1 MIRWN
6 KGVSFLLALAM
17 LLLPVP
23 YVPGVIAAG
32 EDTAEELPLD
42 ETADYLKLLALGIV
56 EEDDD
61 LIYEDTISRGRFL
74 AYIIR
79 MCGYSGAVV
88 TGSTP
93 NPFVDLDANNF
104 YYGEVL
110 AAYQIGLISGAGDAL
125 VRPDD
130 PVTLAEAAK
139 ILAGALGYG
148 EYCEAKGGYPSG
160 YLAVAAQLGLLG
172 GDITDTMTPAQL
184 LPILLKTLETDLFQ
198 IDQMWMEDGG
208 LSFTYENRPGQT
220 LLNRALGV
228 TYETG
233 VLDSNEYTSLYGSR
247 EAGNGMVCID
257 GVSYRVG
264 STQAG
269 GLLGYS
275 VEFYYQTEGGS
286 RLLLYIGMEG
296 QKNDV
301 TVVRDK
307 EIGMEE
313 TTETQFVYFLDTG
326 REQKLQISPAASLLM
341 NGGLDSLSK
350 EKLCPENG
358 TVTLIDNNGDGMIE
372 VVKVDSYRVLRA
384 NVISDRDYT
393 ITDAMGGAPVTIDP
407 ADSDYDV
414 VIIRNGEPADFDSI
428 AEDDI
433 ISYAESAG
441 NVKNIKRLEI
451 SSKTISGMVEETEKD
466 AITIHGTSYPVAKTV
481 AVNGLLGTTGVFY
494 LDHTGRI
501 VDWEGAPDVVYGYLE
516 GIGRTSEL
524 DHPVYAHIFTENN
537 RWVILA
543 FAEKVSLNDTSVK
556 KEAVLSLLGSQ
567 PAQYRQL
574 ITYTVNADGDINKLW
589 TAKKEGED
597 FDAWSGTEEA
607 LIEAGTFRL
616 SRTIASASYRSASR
630 SFNGQVSV
638 SSDAKL
644 FIVPDQDADGN
655 MPYDEFSVMSAS
667 GLIADRTYTNIQVY
681 DMNESGVSD
690 ICVLTGSGV
699 SKSVYDR
706 SNLLIVGGVTTIMVQ
721 EGEVVPALRIW
732 YGDEKVSV
740 PLADETVVPSAGG
753 LQEGDVIQCAF
764 DADGNISAVMKR
776 FDMANGLEQAFM
788 TGGIYAGA
796 TFAAGTIRSY
806 DSDTQTVLFDSGDPF
821 VFSSTGLGNVYVY
834 DTERNRV
841 ERGTAADLQ
850 EGEYAFVRLQ
860 YLQAKD
866 VVIYQ

>member
-6 KGVSFLLALAM
+6 RGVIFLLVFAL
-17 LLLPVP
+17 LLLPAP
-23 YVPGVIAAG
+23 YVSGVMAA
-32 EDTAEELPLD
+32 EEAAEELPLD
-42 ETADYLKLLALGIV
+42 ETVDYLKLLALGII

-61 LIYEDTISRGRFL
+61 LIYEDTVSRGRFL
-74 AYIIR
+74 AYVIR
-79 MCGYSGAVV
+79 MCGYSGDVV
-88 TGSTP
+88 TNGTP
-93 NPFVDLDANNF
+93 NPFADLDTNNL
-104 YYGEVL
+104 YYGEIL
-110 AAYQIGLISGAGDAL
+110 AAYQIGFISGAGNAL

-160 YLAVAAQLGLLG
+160 YLAVTAQLGLFS
-172 GDITDTMTPAQL
+172 GDVTETITPAEL
-184 LPILLKTLETDLFQ
+184 LPMLRKTLETDLFQ
-198 IDQMWMEDGG
+198 IDRMWLEDEE
-208 LSFTYENRPGQT
+208 LSFTYESREGQT

-233 VLDSNEYTSLYGSR
+233 VLDSDEYTSLYGAR

-257 GVSYRVG
+257 GNLYRVG
-264 STQAG
+264 DTQTG
-269 GLLGYS
+269 ELLGYG
-275 VEFYYQTEGGS
+275 VEFYYRTEGID
-286 RLLLYIGMEG
+286 RVLLYIGIEER
-296 QKNDV
+296 KNDV
-301 TVVRDK
+301 NVVHDE
-307 EIGMEE
+307 EISAKD
-313 TTETQFVYFLDTG
+313 TTETQFVYFSDTG
-326 REQKLQISPAASLLM
+326 REQRLRLSATVALIV
-341 NGGLDSLSK
+341 NGGLESLTK

-358 TVTLIDNNGDGMIE
+358 TVTLIDNNGDGIVE
-372 VVKVDSYRVLRA
+372 VVKVDSYRILRA
-384 NVISDRDYT
+384 DVISDRDYT
-393 ITDAMGGAPVTIDP
+393 ITDAMGGASITLD
-407 ADSDYDV
+407 ATDSAYDV
-414 VIIRNGEPADFDSI
+414 IIVRDGEPADFESI
-428 AEDDI
+428 AEDDV
-433 ISYAESAG
+433 ISYAESSG
-441 NVKNIKRLEI
+441 NVKNIKRLLI
-451 SSKTISGMVEETEKD
+451 SSKTVSGMVEETEKD
-466 AITIHGTSYPVAKTV
+466 AITVNGTSYPVAKTV
-481 AVNGLLGTTGVFY
+481 TVDGLLGTTGMFY

-516 GIGRTSEL
+516 GLSRTSEL
-524 DHPVYAHIFTENN
+524 DNPLFAHIFTENN
-537 RWVILA
+537 RWVILQ
-543 FAEKVSLNDTSVK
+543 FSQKVSFNDISV
-556 KEAVLSLLGSQ
+556 ENDALLTLLGSQ
-567 PAQYRQL
+567 PTQYRQL
-574 ITYTVNADGDINKLW
+574 ITYTVNADGQINKLW

-597 FDAWSGTEEA
+597 FIAWSDTEAA
-607 LIEAGTFRL
+607 LIETGTFRL
-616 SRTIASASYRSASR
+616 SRTIASAAYRSASR

-644 FIVPDQDADGN
+644 FVVPDQDASGG
-655 MPYDEFSVMSAS
+655 MPYDEFSIMSAN

-690 ICVLTGSGV
+690 VCVLTGSSV

-706 SNLLIVGGVTTIMVQ
+706 SNLLIVGGVTTIMNQ
-721 EGEVVPALRIW
+721 EDEVVPALRIW

-740 PLADETVVPSAGG
+740 PLVDETVVTDAGG

-764 DADGNISAVMKR
+764 DADGCISAILKR

-834 DTERNRV
+834 DTERKRV
-841 ERGTAADLQ
+841 DRGTVADLQ